1 MSPDLLV
8 DTVKYKNYFLVISG
22 IYGGRTLT
30 VLDNQLQEISE
41 HDFTGIQ
48 MWDEEFH
55 IDEEN
60 SKILISVI
68 TTETFPLES
77 KKYQGFNTLWYELKE
92 KSGTFKLELI
102 DKWEKSDIKGI
113 KSKIHNGERTWV
125 ALRELNYISQTGN
138 KGKNSFIGIAQSSQL
153 EIPTFEYSV
162 SNQHSHLSQNFDIE
176 LTDKD
181 IFISGIG
188 SIAKDTPTIL
198 RIARNRKNMEFIELD
213 IPLKKL
219 HNFNDTVIKK
229 INNQLFAYFW
239 TTSSEYCKK
248 YVFEIFTVR
257 VMKSLD
263 ESTFE
268 KAIDSDYVH
277 TFTWSKNG
285 VAYKTDKGSTP
296 CRLGRI
302 DTSGKIVQTEELET
316 SHPELL
322 TETGE
327 LIVAADDRKQLLKI
341 K

>member
-8 DTVKYKNYFLVISG
+8 ETVKYKNYFLVISG

-30 VLDNQLQEISE
+30 VLDNQLNKISE
-41 HDFTGIQ
+41 HDFSGIQ

-55 IDEEN
+55 IDEES

-92 KSGTFKLELI
+92 KSGAFDVELI

-113 KSKIHNGERTWV
+113 KSRIHNGERTWI

-138 KGKNSFIGIAQSSQL
+138 KGKNSFIGIAQNINL
-153 EIPTFEYSV
+153 EVPKFQYSV
-162 SNQHSHLSQNFDIE
+162 SNQHSQLSQNFDIE
-176 LTDKD
+176 LSDKD

-188 SIAKDTPTIL
+188 SISNDTPTIL
-198 RIARNRKNMEFIELD
+198 RIAKNRKNMEFIELD

-219 HNFNDTVIKK
+219 HNFHDTVIKK
-229 INNQLFAYFW
+229 IGEELFAYFW
-239 TTSSEYCKK
+239 ITSSEYCKK
-248 YVFEIFTVR
+248 H
-257 VMKSLD
+257 
-263 ESTFE
+263 TFE
-268 KAIDSDYVH
+268 LYSVNLREPLSDSIFLKAIESDYVH
-277 TFTWSKNG
+277 SFAWSSSG

-296 CRLGRI
+296 CRI
-302 DTSGKIVQTEELET
+302 GKIDETGKIIELEELEI
-316 SHPELL
+316 SHPKLL
-322 TETGE
+322 TESGE
-327 LIVAADDRKQLLKI
+327 LIGTTDDRNQLIKI